1 MSGFNPVAN
10 AAKVQRLNEKR
21 DKELKELNRKREEAA
36 ARSAGAG
43 LKSFGAAR
51 VTLDA
56 AVAAQTVGLVSRD
69 DFLATRKRLEAESE
83 AEAAAKAEALRA
95 GAAAKQAAEKKALA
109 EKRRKERSALS
120 FYEEDDDSDG
130 SDGESDGRCDDAERA
145 DRRLNARARAGGSMR
160 APQGIYPRARAMPPR
175 AARLAPRAAPRAPPP
190 ARQPGADGG
199 TPISPSAAGRAVS
212 LPPRA
217 CAVRVDP
224 RVAAPIRSEDAPAPP
239 KRARKIGKD
248 PGASTDFLPDRD
260 REAEA
265 AAAREALAADW
276 RAREDELKQND
287 ISITYSFWDGRGH
300 RRNISVKRG
309 ATVGDFLDAVRRQ
322 LASEGFREMK
332 VRGCGHGG
340 KWGREGGRRW

>member
-130 SDGESDGRCDDAERA
+130 SDGGSDGRCDDAERA
-145 DRRLNARARAGGSMR
+145 DRRLDARARAGGSMR
-160 APQGIYPRARAMPPR
+160 APQGIYPRARAMSPR
-175 AARLAPRAAPRAPPP
+175 AARPALLAAPRAPPP
-190 ARQPGADGG
+190 A
-199 TPISPSAAGRAVS
+199 
-212 LPPRA
+212 
-217 CAVRVDP
+217 
-224 RVAAPIRSEDAPAPP
+224 PA
-239 KRARKIGKD
+239 
-248 PGASTDFLPDRD
+248 
-260 REAEA
+260 
-265 AAAREALAADW
+265 
-276 RAREDELKQND
+276 
-287 ISITYSFWDGRGH
+287 
-300 RRNISVKRG
+300 RR
-309 ATVGDFLDAVRRQ
+309 
-322 LASEGFREMK
+322 
-332 VRGCGHGG
+332 
-340 KWGREGGRRW
+340 

>member
-130 SDGESDGRCDDAERA
+130 SDGGSDGRCDDAERA
-145 DRRLNARARAGGSMR
+145 GSATGRARARGWVDVRTSKDIPTCASHVAARCSAGAACG
-160 APQGIYPRARAMPPR
+160 AARASPG
-175 AARLAPRAAPRAPPP
+175 AP
-190 ARQPGADGG
+190 AR
-199 TPISPSAAGRAVS
+199 R
-212 LPPRA
+212 
-217 CAVRVDP
+217 
-224 RVAAPIRSEDAPAPP
+224 
-239 KRARKIGKD
+239 
-248 PGASTDFLPDRD
+248 
-260 REAEA
+260 
-265 AAAREALAADW
+265 
-276 RAREDELKQND
+276 
-287 ISITYSFWDGRGH
+287 
-300 RRNISVKRG
+300 
-309 ATVGDFLDAVRRQ
+309 
-322 LASEGFREMK
+322 
-332 VRGCGHGG
+332 
-340 KWGREGGRRW
+340 